1 VEASVENFMIQDCSC
16 LLHESSN
23 QSVELTNAR
32 QEITEMKLESRKLK
46 SERALGG
53 VANLVFVSLYQ

>member
-1 VEASVENFMIQDCSC
+1 MIQDCSC